1 MRLARNV
8 YRSFRIILSTTLF
21 LTNHLF
27 GHSQSSAR
35 EWNFP
40 NQRNPLIAIWN
51 ASSVTISSW
60 DKDEVSIRA
69 EGLSSVVKPDEVLVK
84 RDNHRLQVSCSPGKQ
99 GRRIFL
105 TLHVPAKSVLDIS
118 TDDSAVRITEPV
130 ERISVDFTLKTFVQ
144 LSVPMTAELDMKEAP
159 KAVARRQQPQGGFEQ
174 FEIGNSRMGPGP
186 PHVKVAAA
194 KSLVSATI
202 GGLEPLPR
210 QATFAA
216 TTIARRG
223 GLMGEALRKSSPQLI
238 QSGARL
244 GPFPATKAT
253 NDDGAVKLETYL
265 VNLNVNAID
274 KAGKAVAGLT
284 KNDFIV
290 EENGVPQKIS
300 FFSPQ
305 QAPFNLVLL
314 IDLSTSMR
322 DEIDLIKET
331 AAHFL
336 NVISALDS
344 VALVTFSTDVV
355 VVSTLTKD
363 HEELR
368 ESIQSMTSRVGGTAF
383 YDALGFTLAETLR
396 TVKGQRNAVI
406 AITDGEDNAMQSQ
419 LALQSG
425 RASIA
430 AGSFLTFDEL
440 QEGVK
445 EADALVYPIHLNP
458 SAPPPPNTVIMNGSP
473 NLPAPQVQIQTNV
486 DTRKLSTSTLTD
498 IATKQLH
505 GLADASGGTFY
516 HANRIEDLKG
526 VFEKIA
532 GDLRTVYSI
541 AYTPAN
547 LRFDGSFRRIRVR
560 VSNPDVVVRTRPGY
574 YGR

>member
-1 MRLARNV
+1 MRLAPNV

-35 EWNFP
+35 EWHYP

-60 DKDEVSIRA
+60 DRDEVSIRA
-69 EGLSSVVKPDEVLVK
+69 EVLSSVVKPDEMLVK
-84 RDNHRLQVSCSPGKQ
+84 RDNHRLEVSCSPGKQ

-105 TLHVPAKSVLDIS
+105 TLQVPAKSVLDIS
-118 TDDSAVRITEPV
+118 TAGSTVRITEPV

-144 LSVPMTAELDMKEAP
+144 LNVPTTAELDMKEAP
-159 KAVARRQQPQGGFEQ
+159 KGVARRQQPQGGFEQ
-174 FEIGNSRMGPGP
+174 FEIGNSRIGTGP
-186 PHVKVAAA
+186 PYVKVTAT

-202 GGLEPLPR
+202 GGVEPLQRKP
-210 QATFAA
+210 TFAA

-223 GLMGEALRKSSPQLI
+223 GLMGQALSKSAPKLI

-244 GPFPATKAT
+244 EPIPATGT
-253 NDDGAVKLETYL
+253 MSEEGAVKLETYL
-265 VNLNVNAID
+265 VNLNVSAID
-274 KAGKAVAGLT
+274 KAGKAIAGLT
-284 KNDFIV
+284 TNDFIV
-290 EENGVPQKIS
+290 EEDGVPQKIS

-305 QAPFNLVLL
+305 QSPFNLVLL

-322 DEIDLIKET
+322 DEIDLIRET

-336 NVISALDS
+336 NVITALDS
-344 VALVTFSTDVV
+344 VAVVTFSTDVI
-355 VVSTLTKD
+355 VVSTLTNH
-363 HEELR
+363 HEEVR
-368 ESIQSMTSRVGGTAF
+368 DSIQSMIAPVGGTAF

-406 AITDGEDNAMQSQ
+406 AITDGEDNALQSQ

-440 QEGVK
+440 EEGVK

-458 SAPPPPNTVIMNGSP
+458 SAPPPPNIMIMNGSP
-473 NLPAPQVQIQTNV
+473 NLPAPKVQIQTNV
-486 DTRKLSTSTLTD
+486 DTRKLSTSTLTE

-532 GDLRTVYSI
+532 GELRTVYSI

-560 VSNPDVVVRTRPGY
+560 VGNPDVVVRTRPGY
-574 YGR
+574 YGK